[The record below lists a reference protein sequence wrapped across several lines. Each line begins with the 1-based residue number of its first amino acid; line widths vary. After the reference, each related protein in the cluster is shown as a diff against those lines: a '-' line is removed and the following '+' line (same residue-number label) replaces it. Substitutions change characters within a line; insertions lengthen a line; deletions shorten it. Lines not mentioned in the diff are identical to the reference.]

1 MFENPFCEPMTSFLC
16 DIVDV
21 GDVGDVCTDSVVRLF
36 VDCRQT
42 KSRGS
47 NLIFCDVS
55 LSLGPSGST
64 YFSSIGLAVWSLSAI
79 AS

>member
-16 DIVDV
+16 DA

-47 NLIFCDVS
+47 NLIFCDVI